1 MDRNGHVDPAS
12 FIVKRVARLIDRRVE
27 ETFRDIQAMNQLC
40 AFLNIGRDEWKTSL
54 QL

>member
-1 MDRNGHVDPAS
+1 MNRNGHVDPVS
-12 FIVKRVARLIDRRVE
+12 FIVKRVARLLDRRVE
-27 ETFRDIQAMNQLC
+27 ETFRNIQAMDQLR